1 MSLVRPVR
9 LFWCR
14 SCCLSFKTPTRT
26 AIATSLAIAFVSSS
40 GSVAAKLVSDQ
51 ILLIPSVILAVS
63 GLIASPAGAMVSKK
77 ANPRTLRVGLTLVI
91 AITFLKIW
99 YDYLAIY
106 IG

>member
-51 ILLIPSVILAVS
+51 ILLLPSVILAVS

-77 ANPRTLRVGLTLVI
+77 SKPSHIAGRLDSCHRHHIFENLV
-91 AITFLKIW
+91 
-99 YDYLAIY
+99 
-106 IG
+106 